1 MFLEKHLWSKVILEK
16 FQQKDGDKFTKMSD
30 KMKYKK
36 DLFMGG
42 KCKTWNRKKQ
52 TEMPGTVRSSCP
64 EMFCKTD
71 VFKNFAKFPKEHL

>member
-42 KCKTWNRKKQ
+42 NAKHGTERNKLKCL
-52 TEMPGTVRSSCP
+52 V
-64 EMFCKTD
+64 
-71 VFKNFAKFPKEHL
+71 L

>member
-16 FQQKDGDKFTKMSD
+16 FQQKDGDKFSKMSD

-42 KCKTWNRKKQ
+42 NAKHGTERNKLKCL
-52 TEMPGTVRSSCP
+52 V
-64 EMFCKTD
+64 
-71 VFKNFAKFPKEHL
+71 L